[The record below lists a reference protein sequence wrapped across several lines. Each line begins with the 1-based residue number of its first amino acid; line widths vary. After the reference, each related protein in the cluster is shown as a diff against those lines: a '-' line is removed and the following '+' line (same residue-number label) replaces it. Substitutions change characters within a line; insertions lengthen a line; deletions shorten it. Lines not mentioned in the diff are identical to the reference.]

1 MVDVAS
7 DKRASAIGA
16 WLKRWADWAV
26 ANAPVIAERI
36 SPNRWIKPAT
46 AAIGRHLPAG
56 LYPRSLLIVIAPMV
70 LLQSIVVLIFLERH
84 WEMVTEQLSAAVTR
98 DIAHL
103 VSLYETYPYEDNY
116 QQLIDLARDRLEM
129 AVSVHPGESL
139 PADQPRPFFRLLDRT
154 LSKEINQR
162 IGKPF
167 WLDTLGKSGFVEIRI
182 QTGDAIF
189 RVIARRSRTYASNSH
204 IFILWMVG
212 SSLVLLTGA
221 IIILR
226 NQIRPIQRLAA
237 AAEAFGLGRNVE
249 GFRPSG
255 ATEVQRAAR
264 AFIRMRERI
273 ERQIEQRTTMLAG
286 VSHDLRTLLTRF
298 KLQLAF
304 LEDRPE
310 VAELE
315 RDVNEMRH
323 MLEDYLAFA
332 RGDAGETPQDT
343 DITALI
349 GDLAR
354 DAAGNG
360 KTVTADSRVSR
371 PVMVKPNAFKRCL
384 WNLVQNAARHGER
397 VRINA
402 ETADSMLTITVEDN
416 GPGIPEDRREDVFK
430 PFFRLDDA
438 RNQDTGGTGLGLAIA
453 RDITTSHGGD
463 ITLGTSA
470 LGGLKA
476 TISVPV

>member
-1 MVDVAS
+1 MVVIAS
-7 DKRASAIGA
+7 DKRVSAIA
-16 WLKRWADWAV
+16 SWLRRAGD
-26 ANAPVIAERI
+26 VIAHAAPRVRGALNI
-36 SPNRWIKPAT
+36 GHWLRPAKRF
-46 AAIGRHLPAG
+46 AGRYLPTG
-56 LYPRSLLIVIAPMV
+56 LYPRSLIIVIAPIV
-70 LLQSIVVLIFLERH
+70 LLQSIVVMIFLERH
-84 WEMVTEQLSAAVTR
+84 WEMVTEQLSRAVTR
-98 DIAHL
+98 DIAL
-103 VSLYETYPYEDNY
+103 LIDLYGNYPYDDNY
-116 QQLIDLARDRLEM
+116 QRLIDLARDQLEM
-129 AVSVHPGESL
+129 AVSIHPGEAL

-154 LSKEINQR
+154 LSKEITER
-162 IGKPF
+162 VGRPF

-182 QTGDAIF
+182 QTDDAIF
-189 RVIARRSRTYASNSH
+189 RVIAQRSRTYASNSH

-255 ATEVQRAAR
+255 AAEVQRAAR

-304 LEDRPE
+304 LGERPE
-310 VAELE
+310 VSALE

-332 RGDAGETPQDT
+332 RGDGGEVPAHTDISAMIGELACEVAGECRSVETRGSVP
-343 DITALI
+343 
-349 GDLAR
+349 
-354 DAAGNG
+354 
-360 KTVTADSRVSR
+360 V
-371 PVMVKPNAFKRCL
+371 PVMVKPNAFKRCI
-384 WNLVQNAARHGER
+384 WNLVQNAARHAECI
-397 VRINA
+397 RIAAQLNGNRLLISI
-402 ETADSMLTITVEDN
+402 DDD
-416 GPGIPEDRREDVFK
+416 GPGIAEQHREDVFK

-453 RDITTSHGGD
+453 RDISMGHGGD
-463 ITLGTSA
+463 ITLGTSD

-476 TISVPV
+476 TVSVPV